1 MPVFNRASD
10 PLARQTIA
18 QNMAE
23 TTEEGAVESAEGIT
37 ERAVLLGETAETGLT
52 AAEVGVCAAT
62 VGLFGVGVAMASAF
76 NRYGRPYRV
85 IQPQHDVET
94 GDDGP

>member
-37 ERAVLLGETAETGLT
+37 ERAVLLG
-52 AAEVGVCAAT
+52 
-62 VGLFGVGVAMASAF
+62 
-76 NRYGRPYRV
+76 
-85 IQPQHDVET
+85 
-94 GDDGP
+94 